1 MRLPANWIDEKD
13 ILRVGSDNTFTA
25 NQLEKDIIPVMALGS
40 EMAAP
45 HQSVPK
51 IFIVDDDPFQ
61 VQLLVGIL
69 EQENYHTIGT
79 YDNINALEDIFRIQP
94 DLILL
99 DLIMPE
105 IDGFQICRRLKGNP
119 RTESIP
125 VVFVTAKKDQATES
139 RGFELGAVDYI
150 TKPFNPII
158 IKARIRTHL
167 ELKRHRDRLEHLL
180 QERTAERDKSE
191 AQFQDLVEKSL
202 VGIAIVQDRQVV
214 YQNPE
219 LKRTINN
226 FAEKI
231 QQQDFSFVYPEDL
244 AKLKLIYRQL
254 LDRTTNSVEADI
266 RICSKDNC
274 DNSNAFKWVNCR
286 GSNFNYQ
293 GNDALLINLVNIT
306 HTKELE
312 KLLLNRNKMASLG
325 RIASGMA
332 HEIRNPLTGIT
343 SYLYTLE
350 QLCELKTLLPK
361 DVDLMKQIVAQLKL
375 ASHKVDAVIKR
386 VLDFSRP
393 AAPKMAPIDINQCLN
408 NVLDLTA
415 VTMRKSGIKVVS
427 DLSVDLP
434 QCFGDMALIE
444 QAFLNLIQN
453 AGRALQAQKKDK
465 KIRAITRTLANSII
479 VTISDSGPGV
489 PDEIKE
495 KIFDPFFTTNSDGS
509 GIGLSIAGRIVA
521 DHNGTLTQ
529 STGSLG
535 GARFE
540 VTLPIEK
547 RKFSR

>member
-1 MRLPANWIDEKD
+1 
-13 ILRVGSDNTFTA
+13 
-25 NQLEKDIIPVMALGS
+25 MALGS

-45 HQSVPK
+45 HQGVPK
-51 IFIVDDDPFQ
+51 IVIVDDDPFQ

-79 YDNINALEDIFRIQP
+79 YDNSNALEDIFRIQP

-99 DLIMPE
+99 DLIMPK
-105 IDGFQICRRLKGNP
+105 IDGFQICQRLKADP

-180 QERTAERDKSE
+180 QKRTAERDKSE

-219 LKRTINN
+219 LRRTINN

-244 AKLKLIYRQL
+244 AKLKLIYQQL

-274 DNSNAFKWVNCR
+274 DGGNAFKWVNCR

-350 QLCELKTLLPK
+350 QLCELETLLPK

-393 AAPKMAPIDINQCLN
+393 AAPKMAPININQCLN

-427 DLSVDLP
+427 DLSVELP

-444 QAFLNLIQN
+444 QVFLNLLQN
-453 AGRALQAQKKDK
+453 AGRALQVQKKDK
-465 KIRAITRTLANSII
+465 MIRVVTRTLANSII

-489 PDEIKE
+489 PDDIKE

-529 STGSLG
+529 NTGSLG
-535 GARFE
+535 GAQFE